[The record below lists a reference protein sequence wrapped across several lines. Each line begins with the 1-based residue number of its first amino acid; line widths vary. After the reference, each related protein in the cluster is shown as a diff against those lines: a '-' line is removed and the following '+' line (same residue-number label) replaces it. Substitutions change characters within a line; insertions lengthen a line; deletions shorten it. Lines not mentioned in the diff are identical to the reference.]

1 MKKIALAALL
11 GLSFAAQAAHY
22 DIKMLNSNSE
32 GSMVFEPGYLK
43 VQPGDTVAFRAEN
56 KSHFVH
62 SKAIPEGAQKFQSE
76 EDQELTITLDKEGV
90 YVYTCPVHRSMNMN
104 GVIQVGDNLPN
115 KEQAEKVVK
124 DLEKKSMTNKGRLE
138 KYFAQVK

>member
-1 MKKIALAALL
+1 M
-11 GLSFAAQAAHY
+11 
-22 DIKMLNSNSE
+22 
-32 GSMVFEPGYLK
+32 
-43 VQPGDTVAFRAEN
+43 
-56 KSHFVH
+56 VH

-124 DLEKKSMTNKGRLE
+124 DLEKKSMTNKVVLKIFCSSKIIIE
-138 KYFAQVK
+138 IDAPV

>member
-32 GSMVFEPGYLK
+32 GSMVF
-43 VQPGDTVAFRAEN
+43 VQPGDTVTFRPEN

-104 GVIQVGDNLPN
+104 GVIQVGDNLSN

>member
-1 MKKIALAALL
+1 
-11 GLSFAAQAAHY
+11 
-22 DIKMLNSNSE
+22 
-32 GSMVFEPGYLK
+32 
-43 VQPGDTVAFRAEN
+43 
-56 KSHFVH
+56 
-62 SKAIPEGAQKFQSE
+62 
-76 EDQELTITLDKEGV
+76 V
-90 YVYTCPVHRSMNMN
+90 YVYSCPVHRSMNMN

>member
-43 VQPGDTVAFRAEN
+43 VQP
-56 KSHFVH
+56 
-62 SKAIPEGAQKFQSE
+62 
-76 EDQELTITLDKEGV
+76 
-90 YVYTCPVHRSMNMN
+90 
-104 GVIQVGDNLPN
+104 VI
-115 KEQAEKVVK
+115 
-124 DLEKKSMTNKGRLE
+124 R
-138 KYFAQVK
+138 

>member
-1 MKKIALAALL
+1 MKMKKITLAALL

-43 VQPGDTVAFRAEN
+43 VQPGDTVTFRAEN

-62 SKAIPEGAQKFQSE
+62 SKAIPAGTHNHF
-76 EDQELTITLDKEGV
+76 
-90 YVYTCPVHRSMNMN
+90 R
-104 GVIQVGDNLPN
+104 
-115 KEQAEKVVK
+115 
-124 DLEKKSMTNKGRLE
+124 
-138 KYFAQVK
+138 

>member
-1 MKKIALAALL
+1 MKKLLLATLIAFSA
-11 GLSFAAQAAHY
+11 GAQAAQY
-22 DIKMLNSNSE
+22 EIQMLNSGAD

-43 VQPGDTVAFRAEN
+43 VQPGDTVTFRATN

>member
-43 VQPGDTVAFRAEN
+43 VQPG

>member
-11 GLSFAAQAAHY
+11 GLSFAAQAAHH

-43 VQPGDTVAFRAEN
+43 VQPGDTV
-56 KSHFVH
+56 
-62 SKAIPEGAQKFQSE
+62 
-76 EDQELTITLDKEGV
+76 ELTITLDKEGV

>member
-43 VQPGDTVAFRAEN
+43 VQPGN

>member
-32 GSMVFEPGYLK
+32 GSMVFMGYLK
-43 VQPGDTVAFRAEN
+43 VQPGDTVTFRAEN

-104 GVIQVGDNLPN
+104 GVIQVGDTYQQKN
-115 KEQAEKVVK
+115 KQRK
-124 DLEKKSMTNKGRLE
+124 
-138 KYFAQVK
+138 

>member
-43 VQPGDTVAFRAEN
+43 VQPGDTVTFRAEN

-62 SKAIPEGAQKFQSE
+62 SKAIPE
-76 EDQELTITLDKEGV
+76 
-90 YVYTCPVHRSMNMN
+90 Y
-104 GVIQVGDNLPN
+104 LPSTSFN
-115 KEQAEKVVK
+115 EYEWC
-124 DLEKKSMTNKGRLE
+124 DSSG
-138 KYFAQVK
+138 

>member
-43 VQPGDTVAFRAEN
+43 VQPGDTVTFQKIKATLYTAKRFL
-56 KSHFVH
+56 KVH
-62 SKAIPEGAQKFQSE
+62 KNSNLKKIRNS
-76 EDQELTITLDKEGV
+76 
-90 YVYTCPVHRSMNMN
+90 RS
-104 GVIQVGDNLPN
+104 L
-115 KEQAEKVVK
+115 
-124 DLEKKSMTNKGRLE
+124 
-138 KYFAQVK
+138 

>member
-1 MKKIALAALL
+1 MFTERNCIE
-11 GLSFAAQAAHY
+11 S
-22 DIKMLNSNSE
+22 IE
-32 GSMVFEPGYLK
+32 
-43 VQPGDTVAFRAEN
+43 
-56 KSHFVH
+56 
-62 SKAIPEGAQKFQSE
+62 QS
-76 EDQELTITLDKEGV
+76 IGNVSEGV

-104 GVIQVGDNLPN
+104 GVIQVGDNLHN

>member
-11 GLSFAAQAAHY
+11 GLSFAAQAAHH

-43 VQPGDTVAFRAEN
+43 VQPGDTVTFRAEN

-90 YVYTCPVHRSMNMN
+90 YVYTCQYTV
-104 GVIQVGDNLPN
+104 Q
-115 KEQAEKVVK
+115 
-124 DLEKKSMTNKGRLE
+124 
-138 KYFAQVK
+138 